1 MSRTWR
7 LPALI
12 LIPLMVVA
20 GLAIQARNDDAAV
33 TDVRLSELTA
43 TAAAPGT
50 PSSTWYCAAGSATGV
65 ASGEGAGPAEQ
76 RVIVANNSDEA
87 ARGTMTIFPEGAP
100 PKGVAIEVAAH
111 SRAAVVVSEQVKAPW
126 AAALVEI
133 TGGEVTVAHELSGP
147 TGRSVSNCASTPSA
161 DWYFPGGTT
170 RVGTDM
176 WIALFNPFPGEA
188 TVDIAFE
195 TEVGARTA
203 QEYQGIVVPGGS
215 VVVKKVSEKVTLHD
229 HASATVTTRSGR
241 IIAEQVQSFEGR
253 EGGAKGLTA
262 TVGATTPAPIWAFPM
277 GAPGG
282 VTAGEAVSVF
292 NPGDSDT
299 DVLVQVQLDDPAVNG
314 TVEPFE
320 VTIPAHRYAVVD
332 ISGDQRV
339 PPGVAHWVVVRTPDG
354 SDVVAERTLTGVGP
368 NGVSYSIGLPVVA
381 TRWLVTVAATSDTAT
396 SQLSIVNPSA
406 TDAAT
411 VSVRRQGGGSVAEV
425 AGATGGAHRDRPPGR
440 RLRGRLDGRGRLRHR
455 GRGRPVD
462 GVHRGEGH
470 RDAARR
476 AGGRYPVRAGGRG
489 RPDRG
494 HRSVGHR
501 RRRDVAAGPRPERLR
516 IPGGGRRVLHHDD
529 RRRHHHDDQGRDH
542 DDQGRD
548 HDDQGR
554 VAEVERVVLALV
566 LVVVAVVVAVVFQR
580 RKPAPPAGPS
590 WNVPVQLDRADF
602 ARPEAPWLVV
612 VFTSATCEAC
622 GGVWE
627 KAVPLDAGP
636 AGPVVVQ
643 QVEVTAA
650 PELHRRYGIDAVPL
664 VLVADEAGIVRTHFL
679 GPVTATD
686 LWAAVAEAREPGST
700 PQHCQNHGDESGAE
714 PTTPA

>member
-425 AGATGGAHRDRPPGR
+425 AGATEVTVPPGER
-440 RLRGRLDGRGRLRHR
+440 IVIDLL
-455 GRGRPVD
+455 
-462 GVHRGEGH
+462 
-470 RDAARR
+470 
-476 AGGRYPVRAGGRG
+476 
-489 RPDRG
+489 
-494 HRSVGHR
+494 
-501 RRRDVAAGPRPERLR
+501 AAGFAADSTVEVDSDIAVVVGQWMAFTAAKDIATPLGVP
-516 IPGGGRRVLHHDD
+516 
-529 RRRHHHDDQGRDH
+529 
-542 DDQGRD
+542 
-548 HDDQGR
+548 
-554 VAEVERVVLALV
+554 VAGTQSAL
-566 LVVVAVVVAVVFQR
+566 VAVVGPTVATDQSDTGGDVTSPPV
-580 RKPAPPAGPS
+580 PGPSVSESPAG
-590 WNVPVQLDRADF
+590 AD
-602 ARPEAPWLVV
+602 ASS
-612 VFTSATCEAC
+612 TT
-622 GGVWE
+622 
-627 KAVPLDAGP
+627 
-636 AGPVVVQ
+636 
-643 QVEVTAA
+643 T
-650 PELHRRYGIDAVPL
+650 
-664 VLVADEAGIVRTHFL
+664 T
-679 GPVTATD
+679 
-686 LWAAVAEAREPGST
+686 AVATTTTTKAAT
-700 PQHCQNHGDESGAE
+700 TTTKGA
-714 PTTPA
+714 